1 MDKKNIIPNYINYAL
16 SIHDNNLKSIYKEL
30 DDLNM

>member
-16 SIHDNNLKSIYKEL
+16 SIHDNNLKAFIK
-30 DDLNM
+30 NWMT